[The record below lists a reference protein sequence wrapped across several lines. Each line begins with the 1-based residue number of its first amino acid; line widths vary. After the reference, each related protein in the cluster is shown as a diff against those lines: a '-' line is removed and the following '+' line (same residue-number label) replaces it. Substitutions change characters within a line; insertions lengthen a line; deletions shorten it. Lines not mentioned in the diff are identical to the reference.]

1 MSAAHV
7 AGVAAM
13 VIASGVLGAH
23 PAPSR
28 IQCQLAATARHDQ
41 LGEPYSVFRFGG
53 GLIDAATAVKSA
65 AC

>member
-1 MSAAHV
+1 
-7 AGVAAM
+7 M
-13 VIASGVLGAH
+13 VIASGVLGPH

-41 LGEPYSVFRFGG
+41 LGEPYSAFRFGG
-53 GLIDAATAVKSA
+53 GLIDAANAVRAA